1 MVFFSDVSGLLT
13 SDGGDMGMVGGWV
26 KVISGEVSNGTVIS
40 GESPPMSGVTVR
52 KVWTMNGMI
61 FCSETKWTMN
71 GMMNQKS
78 SETK

>member
-40 GESPPMSGVTVR
+40 GESPPMTITGIRGDRISADFPFRIHGD
-52 KVWTMNGMI
+52 
-61 FCSETKWTMN
+61 
-71 GMMNQKS
+71 
-78 SETK
+78 

>member
-40 GESPPMSGVTVR
+40 GESPPMALPSGRPRAGTEVE
-52 KVWTMNGMI
+52 
-61 FCSETKWTMN
+61 ETEN
-71 GMMNQKS
+71 SS
-78 SETK
+78 SEPLIGIPNG

>member
-40 GESPPMSGVTVR
+40 GESPPMDRS
-52 KVWTMNGMI
+52 KQL
-61 FCSETKWTMN
+61 
-71 GMMNQKS
+71 QK
-78 SETK
+78 TIIRMV

>member
-40 GESPPMSGVTVR
+40 GESPPMIQMKHQPTS
-52 KVWTMNGMI
+52 KVG
-61 FCSETKWTMN
+61 SK
-71 GMMNQKS
+71 QS
-78 SETK
+78 L

>member
-40 GESPPMSGVTVR
+40 GESPPMVPR
-52 KVWTMNGMI
+52 LHPQ
-61 FCSETKWTMN
+61 KW
-71 GMMNQKS
+71 GRFLR
-78 SETK
+78 

>member
-40 GESPPMSGVTVR
+40 GESPPMAGVFI
-52 KVWTMNGMI
+52 K
-61 FCSETKWTMN
+61 F
-71 GMMNQKS
+71 
-78 SETK
+78 

>member
-40 GESPPMSGVTVR
+40 GESPPMILVTKELNPLPTATAKTFLLERV
-52 KVWTMNGMI
+52 
-61 FCSETKWTMN
+61 SLA
-71 GMMNQKS
+71 
-78 SETK
+78 

>member
-40 GESPPMSGVTVR
+40 GESPPMPYIPISFHFSPSIVELSIALAVE
-52 KVWTMNGMI
+52 NALNA
-61 FCSETKWTMN
+61 FE
-71 GMMNQKS
+71 
-78 SETK
+78 